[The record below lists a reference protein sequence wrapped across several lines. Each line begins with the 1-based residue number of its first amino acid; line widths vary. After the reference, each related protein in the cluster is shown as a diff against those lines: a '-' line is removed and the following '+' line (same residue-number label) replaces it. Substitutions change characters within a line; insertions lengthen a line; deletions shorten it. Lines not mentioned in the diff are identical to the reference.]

1 MRKLKVGIIGLKF
14 GLSCHLPAF
23 KKNNKCKV
31 IALCSEN
38 LNKVKLS
45 AKKNNIPYFFDKWKQ
60 MLDNLDFDL
69 ISIAVPPLKQE
80 KIINYCLKKSIPIF
94 AEKPLAVNINTVKK
108 IFNLQKKLKI
118 PCVIDFEF
126 PEIDEFIIA
135 KKILDSKKFGSI
147 QNINIDLHY
156 QSYTNYLKENSWK
169 NNFNIGGGI
178 LNNVVPHI
186 FYYIEW
192 FFEPITSISAFL
204 FSEKNYKFSGYT
216 NAIILMKFSS
226 GAQGTI
232 NASNNTIGVN
242 EHIINFSNDKGF
254 IMLEAKDKDKDWIT
268 GFKVYAIDNK
278 KLIKKRIFLKKKKI
292 NKNYDTRIYPVS
304 KIINRL
310 VDSIFSKKETFPN
323 FKAGYRTQYL
333 VENAIK
339 SHKYKSKWIKLQN

>member
-1 MRKLKVGIIGLKF
+1 MQKLKVGIIGLEF

-23 KKNNKCKV
+23 IKNKKCDV
-31 IALCSEN
+31 IALCSKKK
-38 LNKVKLS
+38 NKAKLA
-45 AKKNNIPYFFDKWKQ
+45 AKKNNIPYFFDKWKE
-60 MLDNLDFDL
+60 MLDNLNFDL

-94 AEKPLAVNINTVKK
+94 AEKPLAVNIKTVKK

-118 PCVIDFEF
+118 PCGVDFEF

-135 KKILDSKKFGSI
+135 KKILDNKKLGSI
-147 QNINIDLHY
+147 KNVNIDLHY
-156 QSYTNYLKENSWK
+156 QSKTNRLKQNSWK

-192 FFEPITSISAFL
+192 FLEPINSISTFL

-226 GAQGTI
+226 GTKGII
-232 NASNNTIGVN
+232 NASNNAIGVN
-242 EHIINFSNDKGF
+242 EHIINFSNDKGSV
-254 IMLEAKDKDKDWIT
+254 MLKGQDQDWIT
-268 GFKVYAIDNK
+268 GFKVYLTDNQKLTQK
-278 KLIKKRIFLKKKKI
+278 KILLKKKKI
-292 NKNYDTRIYPVS
+292 NKNSDTRIYPVS
-304 KIINRL
+304 KIIDRL
-310 VDSIFSKKETFPN
+310 VDCIFSKKETYPN
-323 FKAGYRTQYL
+323 FKDGYRTQYL